1 MKHAQQNTRPGEGLC
16 SNACPGRGKRR
27 RRPCSSFRDAPAS
40 CASGKRKHGTARAR
54 TPQRSTFKE
63 HVPRPGRSR
72 LAAAAASVKVVI
84 YGFRDHAKTA
94 PPITPPPRVR
104 VGTMSDGG
112 NIFWAPPRDAP
123 EPRWPRPNLFFR
135 LFWRWATLRPHR
147 GWKSR
152 VWRVARVLARV
163 AYVSGAR
170 EKKNQLHP
178 RPGGRAM
185 IKQVKTT
192 CSKMP
197 ISRPVFILARPEQL
211 TPYLSTSNST

>member
-27 RRPCSSFRDAPAS
+27 RRPCSSVRDAPAS

-135 LFWRWATLRPHR
+135 LFRRWATLRPHR

-163 AYVSGAR
+163 AYV
-170 EKKNQLHP
+170 
-178 RPGGRAM
+178 
-185 IKQVKTT
+185 
-192 CSKMP
+192 
-197 ISRPVFILARPEQL
+197 
-211 TPYLSTSNST
+211 